1 LVRITSRVIDNA
13 SRREGPGGIQEKNL
27 QTKDSNTH
35 EQLVIYLCII
45 IIILKKVMGR
55 VG

>member
-1 LVRITSRVIDNA
+1 MLVEVRGA
-13 SRREGPGGIQEKNL
+13 GGIQEKNL

-45 IIILKKVMGR
+45 IIIIIIILKKEMGR
-55 VG
+55 VE

>member
-1 LVRITSRVIDNA
+1 LVRITSRVIDNV
-13 SRREGPGGIQEKNL
+13 SRREAPRGIQEKNL

-45 IIILKKVMGR
+45 IILKKMMGR
-55 VG
+55 VE